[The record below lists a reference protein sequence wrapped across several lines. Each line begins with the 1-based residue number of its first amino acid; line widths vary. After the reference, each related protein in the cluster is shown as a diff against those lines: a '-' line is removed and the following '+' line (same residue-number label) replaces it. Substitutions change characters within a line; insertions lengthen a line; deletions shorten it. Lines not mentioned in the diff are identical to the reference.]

1 MTMKETF
8 FSLIVVSNESP
19 NVFKLRISR
28 TAVKYILAAGVL
40 SFLTTAALSYGIHY
54 HFDDVDHARLQ
65 TENRELQIENKN
77 VEVRAQSLEAKVEGL
92 EELSERIKNLIEAK

>member
-1 MTMKETF
+1 MKDTF

-28 TAVKYILAAGVL
+28 TAVKYLAGAALL
-40 SFLTTAALSYGIHY
+40 SFLTTAALGYGISYGLDH
-54 HFDDVDHARLQ
+54 DDHARLQ
-65 TENRELQIENKN
+65 NENRNLQIENKN

-92 EELSERIKNLIEAK
+92 EALSERIKGLIETQ